1 MLVDGLWTGAILD
14 QHLHLDRSN
23 KFLDAISEFTRSG
36 GTGIMLVHKPGSPLL
51 CPQTSTATELPTRT
65 R

>member
-1 MLVDGLWTGAILD
+1 MLVDGLWTGAIMD

-36 GTGIMLVHKPGSPLL
+36 GTGIMLVHLSLIHI
-51 CPQTSTATELPTRT
+51 
-65 R
+65 